1 MWATPK
7 ARKSCKDIFQGYMK
21 VNNCKP
27 RFLYPEK
34 LSLKIDI
41 EKKKRIIPRQT
52 QLRATPDN
60 ESQPF
65 RKYSAQRMKKAFH
78 PWEYRN
84 KHISWDE
91 QSNTGGVS
99 KESIISNWGIQ
110 RSTHTNIE
118 GRRKKKTAITQPT
131 KPTTN
136 KIIVNS
142 KSLSTIT

>member
-91 QSNTGGVS
+91 QSNTGGLVRNQS
-99 KESIISNWGIQ
+99 YPIGKYNEVLILTLKE
-110 RSTHTNIE
+110 E
-118 GRRKKKTAITQPT
+118 EKKKQQ
-131 KPTTN
+131 
-136 KIIVNS
+136 
-142 KSLSTIT
+142 